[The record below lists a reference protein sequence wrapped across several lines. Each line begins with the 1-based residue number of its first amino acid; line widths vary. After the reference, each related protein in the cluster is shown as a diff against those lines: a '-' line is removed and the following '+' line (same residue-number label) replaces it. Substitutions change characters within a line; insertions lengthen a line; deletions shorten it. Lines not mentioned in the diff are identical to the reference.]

1 MRISKTWIFTLA
13 SICLSAGALRAQ
25 DNNTWKITLN
35 KKVVLKGDGN
45 SPDTAVLRLTK
56 ADLSNNN
63 IFRITYDQKNELK
76 GWQRSIAIMDTNQ
89 VSVAQRDSVS
99 EFLIYNKDVMG
110 ILWPRKK
117 IGIYTWSA
125 PLDKGVA
132 AAIRIR
138 RIRLC
143 TIELID

>member
-1 MRISKTWIFTLA
+1 MRTMKKWSLIVAL
-13 SICLSAGALRAQ
+13 LSLYAYKGYSQ

-45 SPDTAVLRLTK
+45 SPDTTVLRLTK

-76 GWQRSIAIMDTNQ
+76 GWQRTIAIMDTNQ
-89 VSVAQRDSVS
+89 VAVAQRDSVS

-143 TIELID
+143 TIELMD

>member
-1 MRISKTWIFTLA
+1 MRISNTWIFTL
-13 SICLSAGALRAQ
+13 SLICLSATGLRAQ

-45 SPDTAVLRLTK
+45 SPDTSVLRLSK

-63 IFRITYDQKNELK
+63 IFRITYDQKNEVK

-117 IGIYTWSA
+117 IGIYSWSA

>member
-1 MRISKTWIFTLA
+1 MRISKTWIYLLA
-13 SICLSAGALRAQ
+13 GMFVSVQTAQAQ
-25 DNNTWKITLN
+25 DNNNWKITLN

-45 SPDTAVLRLTK
+45 SPDTAILRLSK
-56 ADLSNNN
+56 SDLSNNN
-63 IFRITYDQKNELK
+63 IFRITYDQKSEVK
-76 GWQRSIAIMDTNQ
+76 GWQRTIAIMDTNQ
-89 VSVAQRDSVS
+89 VAVAQRDSVT

-117 IGIYTWSA
+117 VGIYTWSA

-143 TIELID
+143 TLELID